1 MTEMMKRYLEK
12 KEEYK
17 DYFLFYRLGDFYE
30 MFFDDAV
37 NASRLLGLTLTGKDC
52 GEPERAPMCGVPYHS
67 AEDYI
72 GQLVEKGYKVAI
84 CEQMESP
91 EEAKGLIRREVVRVV
106 TPGTVIES
114 DLLPDGKNNYLA
126 AIYYEDLSI
135 GVCFADISTGK
146 VRATYFAGISAEED
160 LLEELEIIGPAEI
173 ITNIDIA
180 RHPALFAYIKEHTV
194 SYSDKKTAYFEPETA
209 LEWYRELVDTS
220 ENRASFQ
227 VAVYACG
234 AAFGYIAAM
243 QKTDLSHI
251 EDLSFYENTQYL
263 EMDTSTR
270 RNLELME
277 TMLKKEKKGSLL
289 GILDKTN
296 TPMGRRLLRS
306 FLEHPLRD
314 VKKIVTRQRSVAE
327 LVSNHM
333 LREEIRH
340 LLSSVL
346 DMERILAKILYGT
359 GSARELRALAQSIE
373 VLPQIKTLLQ
383 AAESKQLSAIWE
395 NIDALSDIYGLLST
409 AITDTPPFLVR
420 EGGMIREGYD
430 PRVDELRSIIDNTE
444 DYIKELEERERER
457 TGIKTLRIGNNR
469 VFGYYIEVTRSFSDQ
484 VPKDYVRRQT
494 LTNCERYISDELKE
508 LESKIVSADD
518 KLKNLEYHLFCEV
531 RGTVVKNASRVR
543 KSGAAVAEL
552 DVYASLA
559 QVAAQNQYVCPEV
572 DYSDILQIKDGRHP
586 VVEQFVRD
594 SYFVPN
600 DVYLDTDE
608 NRMMLI
614 TGPNMA
620 GKSTY
625 MRQTALIVLMAQ
637 IGSFV
642 PAAEARVGV
651 VDRLFTRVGASDDL
665 ASGQSTFMLEMREVA
680 SILQHATKQSL
691 IIYDEIGRGTSTFDG
706 MSIARAVLEYTAGEK
721 LGAKTMFA
729 THYHELT
736 ELEGQIPGV
745 VNYNVAVKK
754 RGDELTFLRKIVR
767 GPVDESY
774 GIEVAKLAG
783 VPQEIVDHAREIL
796 EGLEKGASASDSSC
810 KIQKEKTKMPEKEPE
825 AVPLSMM
832 DICRD
837 NVCESIRK
845 ADLNTLTPIEAMNL
859 IFEWK
864 KTLG

>member
-1 MTEMMKRYLEK
+1 MTEMMNQYLGIK
-12 KEEYK
+12 SAYQ
-17 DYFLFYRLGDFYE
+17 DHILFYRLGDFYE
-30 MFFDDAV
+30 MFFEDAKT
-37 NASRLLGLTLTGKDC
+37 ASKVLGLTLTGRDC

-67 AEDYI
+67 AEGYI
-72 GQLVEKGYKVAI
+72 GELIQNGYKVAI
-84 CEQMESP
+84 CEQMEEP
-91 EEAKGLIRREVVRVV
+91 GAGKGPVRREVVRVV

-114 DLLPDGKNNYLA
+114 DFLPDSRNNYLA
-126 AIYYEDLSI
+126 AIYFGDLTI
-135 GVCFADISTGK
+135 GVCFADLSTGK
-146 VRATYFAGISAEED
+146 VRATYFAGIGAEED
-160 LLEELEIIGPAEI
+160 LLSELATIGPIEI
-173 ITNIDIA
+173 ITNVDLAKQAVLQSFVQERGI
-180 RHPALFAYIKEHTV
+180 LSTGKLK
-194 SYSDKKTAYFEPETA
+194 SYFDETA
-209 LEWYRELVDTS
+209 AAEWYTEIAGGYGQDQQ
-220 ENRASFQ
+220 SFQ
-227 VAVYACG
+227 PAIYACG
-234 AAFGYIAAM
+234 AAFGYFADM
-243 QKTDLSHI
+243 QKSDLSHF
-251 EDLSFYENTQYL
+251 EDIAFYENTQYL

-270 RNLELME
+270 RNLEIME
-277 TMLKKEKKGSLL
+277 TMLDKEKKGSLL
-289 GILDKTN
+289 GVLDKTN
-296 TPMGRRLLRS
+296 TSMGRRLLRS

-327 LVSNHM
+327 LVSNHI

-346 DMERILAKILYGT
+346 DMERILTRIVYGT

-383 AAESKQLSAIWE
+383 AAESSQLAAIWE
-395 NIDALSDIYGLLST
+395 SIDSLTDVYDLLST
-409 AITDTPPFLVR
+409 AIKEEPPFLVR
-420 EGGMIREGYD
+420 EGDMIRDGYD
-430 PRVDELRSIIDNTE
+430 AQVDELRSIKNHAE
-444 DYIKELEERERER
+444 DYIQKLEEKEREE
-457 TGIKTLRIGNNR
+457 TGIKNLRIGVNR
-469 VFGYYIEVTRSFSDQ
+469 VFGYYIEVTRSYSDR
-484 VPKDYVRRQT
+484 VPAHYIRKQT
-494 LTNCERYISDELKE
+494 LTNCERYISEELKE
-508 LESKIVSADD
+508 LESTILGAED
-518 KLKNLEYHLFCEV
+518 KLKNLEYQLFCEIRDIV
-531 RGTVVKNASRVR
+531 IQNASRIR

-552 DVYASLA
+552 DVYGGLA
-559 QVAAQNQYVCPEV
+559 QVAARNQYVCPEV
-572 DYSDILQIKDGRHP
+572 DYSDVLMIKDGRHP

-600 DVYLDTDE
+600 DVELDTDQ
-608 NRMMLI
+608 NRLMLI

-680 SILQHATKQSL
+680 SILQHATKKSL

-706 MSIARAVLEYTAGEK
+706 MSIARAVLEYTAGKK
-721 LGAKTMFA
+721 LGAKTLFA

-754 RGDELTFLRKIVR
+754 RGDDLTFLRKIVR

-783 VPQEIVDHAREIL
+783 VPQEIVNHAKEIL
-796 EGLEKGASASDSSC
+796 AALEKKEETGRSHSAV
-810 KIQKEKTKMPEKEPE
+810 KTQKPDADPME
-825 AVPLSMM
+825 AAAISIL
-832 DICRD
+832 DACRD
-837 NVCESIRK
+837 SVCESIRK
-845 ADLNTLTPIEAMNL
+845 TDLNTLTPIEAMNL

-864 KTLG
+864 KAIE

>member
-1 MTEMMKRYLEK
+1 M
-12 KEEYK
+12 
-17 DYFLFYRLGDFYE
+17 FY
-30 MFFDDAV
+30 DDAI
-37 NASRLLGLTLTGKDC
+37 NASKLLDLTLTGKDC

-67 AEDYI
+67 AEVYI
-72 GQLVEKGYKVAI
+72 GKLVEKGFKVAI
-84 CEQMESP
+84 CEQMEDP
-91 EEAKGLIRREVVRVV
+91 GEAKGLIRREVVRVV

-114 DLLPDGKNNYLA
+114 DLLPDGRNNYLA
-126 AIYYEDLSI
+126 AIYYEDLTI

-160 LLEELEIIGPAEI
+160 LLGELEIIGPAEI
-173 ITNIDIA
+173 ITNIDVTKHA
-180 RHPALFAYIKEHTV
+180 ALQSYIKEHEV
-194 SYSDKKTAYFEPETA
+194 PYSHKEKTYFAPETA
-209 LEWYRELVDTS
+209 TEWFREIAGAYAKDQV
-220 ENRASFQ
+220 SFQ
-227 VAVYACG
+227 PAVYTCG
-234 AAFGYIAAM
+234 AAFAYIAEM
-243 QKTDLSHI
+243 QKTDLAHI
-251 EDLSFYENTQYL
+251 EDISFYENTQYL

-277 TMLKKEKKGSLL
+277 TMLGKEKKGSLL

-306 FLEHPLRD
+306 YLEHPLRD
-314 VKKIVTRQRSVAE
+314 VKKIITRQRSVAE

-346 DMERILAKILYGT
+346 DMERILTKILYGT
-359 GSARELRALAQSIE
+359 GSARELRSLAQSIE

-395 NIDALSDIYGLLST
+395 NIDALADIYDLLST
-409 AITDTPPFLVR
+409 AIADNPPFLVR

-430 PRVDELRSIIDNTE
+430 SKVDELRSIINNTE
-444 DYIKELEERERER
+444 EYIRKLEEEEREK
-457 TGIKTLRIGNNR
+457 TGIKTLRIGSNR
-469 VFGYYIEVTRSFSDQ
+469 VFGYYIEVTRSFSDK
-484 VPKDYVRRQT
+484 VPSNYIRKQT
-494 LTNCERYISDELKE
+494 LTNCERYISEELKE
-508 LESKIVSADD
+508 LESTIVGADD
-518 KLKNLEYHLFCEV
+518 KLKNLEYQLFCEV
-531 RGTVVKNASRVR
+531 REVVVKNASRVR
-543 KSGAAVAEL
+543 KSGAAIAEL

-572 DYSDILQIKDGRHP
+572 DYSDILMIKDGRHP

-594 SYFVPN
+594 AYFVPN
-600 DVYLDTDE
+600 DVYLDTDQ
-608 NRMMLI
+608 NRLMLI

-745 VNYNVAVKK
+745 VNYNVAV
-754 RGDELTFLRKIVR
+754 
-767 GPVDESY
+767 
-774 GIEVAKLAG
+774 
-783 VPQEIVDHAREIL
+783 
-796 EGLEKGASASDSSC
+796 
-810 KIQKEKTKMPEKEPE
+810 
-825 AVPLSMM
+825 
-832 DICRD
+832 
-837 NVCESIRK
+837 
-845 ADLNTLTPIEAMNL
+845 
-859 IFEWK
+859 
-864 KTLG
+864 

>member
-12 KEEYK
+12 KAEYQ

-30 MFFDDAV
+30 MFYDDAI
-37 NASRLLGLTLTGKDC
+37 NASKLLDLTLTGKDC

-67 AEDYI
+67 AEVYI
-72 GQLVEKGYKVAI
+72 GKLVEKGFKVAI
-84 CEQMESP
+84 CEQMEDP
-91 EEAKGLIRREVVRVV
+91 GEAKGLIRREVVRVV

-114 DLLPDGKNNYLA
+114 DLLPDGRNNYLA
-126 AIYYEDLSI
+126 AIYYEDLTI

-160 LLEELEIIGPAEI
+160 LLGELEIIGPAEM
-173 ITNIDIA
+173 ITNIDVTK
-180 RHPALFAYIKEHTV
+180 HSALQSYIKEHEV
-194 SYSDKKTAYFEPETA
+194 PYSHKEKFYFAPETA
-209 LEWYRELVDTS
+209 TEWFREIAGAYGKDQV
-220 ENRASFQ
+220 SFQ
-227 VAVYACG
+227 PAVYACG
-234 AAFGYIAAM
+234 AAFAYIAEM
-243 QKTDLSHI
+243 QKTDLAHI
-251 EDLSFYENTQYL
+251 EDISFYENTQYL

-277 TMLKKEKKGSLL
+277 TMLGKEKKGSLL

-306 FLEHPLRD
+306 YLEHPLRD
-314 VKKIVTRQRSVAE
+314 VKKIITRQRSVAE

-346 DMERILAKILYGT
+346 DMERILTKILYGT
-359 GSARELRALAQSIE
+359 GSARELRSLAQSIE

-395 NIDALSDIYGLLST
+395 NIDALADIYDLLST
-409 AITDTPPFLVR
+409 AIADNPPFLVR

-430 PRVDELRSIIDNTE
+430 SKVDELRSIINNTE
-444 DYIKELEERERER
+444 EYIRKLEEEERER
-457 TGIKTLRIGNNR
+457 TGIKTLRIGSNR
-469 VFGYYIEVTRSFSDQ
+469 VFGYYIEVTRSFSDK
-484 VPKDYVRRQT
+484 VPSNYIRKQT
-494 LTNCERYISDELKE
+494 LTNCERYISEELKE
-508 LESKIVSADD
+508 LESTIVGADD
-518 KLKNLEYHLFCEV
+518 KLKNLEYQLFCEV
-531 RGTVVKNASRVR
+531 REVVVKNASRVR
-543 KSGAAVAEL
+543 KSGAAIAEL

-572 DYSDILQIKDGRHP
+572 DYSDILMIKDGRHP

-594 SYFVPN
+594 AYFVPN
-600 DVYLDTDE
+600 DVYLDTDQ
-608 NRMMLI
+608 NRLMLI

-783 VPQEIVDHAREIL
+783 VPQEIVDHAKEIL
-796 EGLEKGASASDSSC
+796 AGLESREVEDAPRGNRRK
-810 KIQKEKTKMPEKEPE
+810 KEKEPAE
-825 AVPLSMM
+825 EADAVPISMM
-832 DICRD
+832 DMCRD
-837 NVCESIRK
+837 SVCESIRK

-864 KTLG
+864 KTLE